1 MKYDFNATLQNIRNP
16 KLSQQKKKKK
26 DLENFKGTT
35 LMGGRERKKKQSS
48 VGLQVKK

>member
-16 KLSQQKKKKK
+16 KLSQQKKKKN
-26 DLENFKGTT
+26 LENFKVTT